1 MIIDESC
8 GKKVKNDTGQ
18 IMSGNCDG
26 VGKDTHV
33 FSNKYF
39 EASL

>member
-8 GKKVKNDTGQ
+8 GRKVKNDTGQ

-26 VGKDTHV
+26 VGKDKS
-33 FSNKYF
+33 FSNKYL